1 MVGLVGTIAGE
12 SVIAD
17 WAIKVTSDPFT
28 LNRGFDT
35 SPLAVVVIVSRIPT
49 GV

>member
-17 WAIKVTSDPFT
+17 WAIKVTPDLLA
-28 LNRGFDT
+28 LNRGFDIST
-35 SPLAVVVIVSRIPT
+35 LAVVVIVS
-49 GV
+49 